1 VETRNSDKTRQAL
14 LEEFLRREKLPESV
28 LATLN
33 VALTHKSYSNEYR
46 DRGDAGLDKHNQRLE
61 FLGDSVLGLVIA
73 HHFYASKRKTAEG
86 GLTRLK
92 AMTVCESALKQ
103 VADTLCLGKMLRMGK
118 GEIATGGLTRT
129 SNLADAMEAVIG
141 AIYLG
146 AGFETAQKFVLRHFS
161 DILDNP
167 ETVEGSKDFKSTL
180 QELLAKRNHQRPE
193 YELVGAEGPDHDK
206 QFTIA
211 LFVNGKKMSEGVAR
225 TRKQA
230 EQNAAR
236 DYLEGLK
243 QKA

>member
-1 VETRNSDKTRQAL
+1 VETANSDTARERL
-14 LEEFLRREKLPESV
+14 LVDFIKKEGLPEKA
-28 LATLN
+28 LPLLN
-33 VALTHKSYSNEYR
+33 IALTHKSYSNEFR
-46 DRGDAGLDKHNQRLE
+46 AGQDPSLDKHNQRLE

-103 VADTLCLGKMLRMGK
+103 VADGLDLTGLLRMGK

-146 AGFETAQKFVLRHFS
+146 AGFEAARQFVVKHFR

-167 ETVEGSKDFKSTL
+167 EQVEGSKDFKSTL
-180 QELLAKRNHQRPE
+180 QEFLAKRNHQRPE

-206 QFTIA
+206 EFTVA
-211 LFVNGKKMSEGVAR
+211 LMIDGRRVAAGVAR

-230 EQNAAR
+230 EQHAAR
-236 DYLEGLK
+236 EYLEGLK
-243 QKA
+243 KR